1 MKLYCGSLVH
11 ECFDIVSTFSQI
23 NKIAIKA
30 VISDSVY
37 PRKRTFLNGCHLR
50 KRNKSVYKRMYN
62 QESYGIVQLYNF
74 IVSNYVDPLKL
85 SNQMSTVKC
94 QIMSVVSSTS

>member
-30 VISDSVY
+30 VISESVH

-50 KRNKSVYKRMYN
+50 KRNK
-62 QESYGIVQLYNF
+62 
-74 IVSNYVDPLKL
+74 
-85 SNQMSTVKC
+85 MSIRECIIKSRVELC
-94 QIMSVVSSTS
+94 SSIILLCRTMLIR

>member
-23 NKIAIKA
+23 NSIKA

-50 KRNKSVYKRMYN
+50 KRNESVYKRMYN
-62 QESYGIVQLYNF
+62 QESCGIVQLYNF

-85 SNQMSTVKC
+85 SNQMSTNVKLC
-94 QIMSVVSSTS
+94 QL